1 LRERLAGARWEDGR
15 STAGYRS
22 AEAKRNEQVPEDD
35 PTARALGDIL
45 TERLLAHPTFF
56 SAAIPLRIYPPLFN
70 RYQGGQSFG
79 MHVDNA
85 VRYDRRV
92 SPPVAVRTDI
102 SATLFLSEPDDY
114 DGGELVVEDT
124 YGVHEVKLPA
134 GHLVL
139 YPASSL
145 HRQRRSGHP
154 APPHGDLPQPVA
166 RVVPDVTGFD
176 TDLFAQ
182 RRVEGDAA
190 AFDYVM
196 SLAKTGDAAAQTIAG
211 QMLLDGQ
218 GCGSQPAEAVY
229 WFMHAAHQHSP
240 MAMNMLGRCHENG
253 WGTEVDQPLA
263 AVWFRRAA
271 EHGLDWGMYNYAH
284 VLERGRGV
292 AADRGKAFH

>member
-1 LRERLAGARWEDGR
+1 MLLHIPDLLSSSDLSALRERLADARWEDGR

-35 PTARALGDIL
+35 PAARVLGDIL

-145 HRQRRSGHP
+145 HRVN
-154 APPHGDLPQPVA
+154 PVTRGA
-166 RVVPDVTGFD
+166 RVASFFWVQSMVADTARRRLLFDMDVSIQELTASQADPATLLRLTGIYHN
-176 TDLFAQ
+176 LL
-182 RRVEGDAA
+182 REW
-190 AFDYVM
+190 
-196 SLAKTGDAAAQTIAG
+196 SQT
-211 QMLLDGQ
+211 
-218 GCGSQPAEAVY
+218 
-229 WFMHAAHQHSP
+229 
-240 MAMNMLGRCHENG
+240 
-253 WGTEVDQPLA
+253 
-263 AVWFRRAA
+263 
-271 EHGLDWGMYNYAH
+271 
-284 VLERGRGV
+284 
-292 AADRGKAFH
+292 